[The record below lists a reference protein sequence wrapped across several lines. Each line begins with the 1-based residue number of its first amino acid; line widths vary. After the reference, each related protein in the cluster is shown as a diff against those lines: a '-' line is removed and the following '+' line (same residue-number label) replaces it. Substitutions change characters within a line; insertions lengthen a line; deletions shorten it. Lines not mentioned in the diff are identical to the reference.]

1 MKQVSAEEM
10 GAVNVENEEM
20 NFEDDAVVDF
30 EYGDSV

>member
-20 NFEDDAVVDF
+20 NSEDDAVVDF
-30 EYGDSV
+30 EYGDIV